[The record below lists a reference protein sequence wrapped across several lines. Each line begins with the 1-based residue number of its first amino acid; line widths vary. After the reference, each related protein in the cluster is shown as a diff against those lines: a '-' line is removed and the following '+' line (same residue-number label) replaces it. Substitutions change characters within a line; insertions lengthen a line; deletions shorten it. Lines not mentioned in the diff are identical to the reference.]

1 MYSAVLRRPALAA
14 FFSAISRRAFLSM
27 SLRAAAGSVLASIF
41 APLRSAFAGSSAKPR
56 FFRRIVTRDNRTSAM
71 IEWQTDAELSKPR
84 FLWREAEGKS
94 EKIADVDVKYLALDG
109 HPVFVYRAALSGLP
123 AGKRIECR
131 VETAGKTAGTFSFQ
145 TDDGGSL
152 KALIFPD
159 SQCDSNYDTWARVSG
174 EASSRCPNAELW
186 INMGDLVDNGA
197 SFYQW
202 NEWQSAADASLGGRA
217 FAPVMGNHE
226 CYSLDW
232 ECCRP
237 DAFLSLFATPDNGS
251 PKYQR
256 YYYSFDYGPVHFSV
270 LNTQRDELDAL
281 TPGLFEEQATWLVQD
296 LKTTKARWRVAL
308 LHRDLIDYDQEP
320 ITRDPFVETLV
331 PVLEKGGIDAVLTA
345 HAHAYRRR
353 RLTAWK
359 PVKNGVPY
367 ILTGNAGNCFYD
379 VEKSE
384 IDEIA
389 FPDNFLNYLT
399 MEADETKL
407 TFRCFLPNG
416 IIKDFVTLRKQSE
429 VKEE

>member
-1 MYSAVLRRPALAA
+1 MVSAVLRRPALAA

-27 SLRAAAGSVLASIF
+27 SLRAAAGSVLASIL
-41 APLRSAFAGSSAKPR
+41 APLRSAFAGTPAVPR
-56 FFRRIVTRDNRTSAM
+56 HFRRIVTRDNKSSAM

-84 FLWREAEGKS
+84 FFWREAGNKS
-94 EKIADVDVKYLALDG
+94 EKTADVDVKYFALDD

-123 AGKRIECR
+123 AGRKIECR
-131 VETAGKTAGTFSFQ
+131 VETAGKTAGTFVFQ
-145 TDDGGSL
+145 TDDGGAL
-152 KALIFPD
+152 RALILPD
-159 SQCDSNYDTWARVSG
+159 SQCDADYDAWARVSG
-174 EASSRCPNAELW
+174 EASARCPNAEIW

-202 NEWQSAADASLGGRA
+202 NEWQSATDASLGGRA

-232 ECCRP
+232 KYCRP

-251 PKYQR
+251 AKYQR
-256 YYYSFDYGPVHFSV
+256 YYYSFDYGPVHFIV
-270 LNTQRDELDAL
+270 LNTQREELAAL
-281 TPGLFEEQATWLVQD
+281 APGLFEEQAAWLTRD
-296 LKTTKARWRVAL
+296 LKSAKARWRVAL
-308 LHRDLIDYDQEP
+308 LHRDLIDYDEEP
-320 ITRDPFVETLV
+320 MIRDPFVETLV

-353 RLTAWK
+353 RLSAWK
-359 PVKNGVPY
+359 PAKDGVPY

-379 VEKSE
+379 VKKHE

-389 FPDNFLNYLT
+389 FPDNFLNYMT
-399 MEADETKL
+399 MEADESKL

-416 IIKDFVTLRKQSE
+416 ILKDFVTLRKQPKADE
-429 VKEE
+429 

>member
-1 MYSAVLRRPALAA
+1 MVSAVLRRPALAA

-27 SLRAAAGSVLASIF
+27 SLRAAAGSVLASIL
-41 APLRSAFAGSSAKPR
+41 APLRSAFAGTPAVPR
-56 FFRRIVTRDNRTSAM
+56 LFRRIVTRDNKSSAM

-84 FLWREAEGKS
+84 FFWREAGNKS
-94 EKIADVDVKYLALDG
+94 EKTADVDVKYFALDD

-123 AGKRIECR
+123 AGRKIECR
-131 VETAGKTAGTFSFQ
+131 VETAGKTAGTFVFQ
-145 TDDGGSL
+145 TDDGGAL
-152 KALIFPD
+152 RALILPD
-159 SQCDSNYDTWARVSG
+159 SQCDADYDAWARVSG
-174 EASSRCPNAELW
+174 EASARCPNAELW

-202 NEWQSAADASLGGRA
+202 NEWQSATDASLGGRA

-232 ECCRP
+232 KYCRP

-251 PKYQR
+251 AKYQR
-256 YYYSFDYGPVHFSV
+256 YYYSFDYGPVHFIV
-270 LNTQRDELDAL
+270 LNTQREELAAL
-281 TPGLFEEQATWLVQD
+281 APGLFEEQAAWLARD
-296 LKTTKARWRVAL
+296 LKSAKARWRVAL
-308 LHRDLIDYDQEP
+308 LHRDLIDYDEEP
-320 ITRDPFVETLV
+320 MIRDPFVETLV

-353 RLTAWK
+353 RLSAWK
-359 PVKNGVPY
+359 PAKDGVPY

-379 VEKSE
+379 VKKHE

-389 FPDNFLNYLT
+389 FPDNFLNYMT
-399 MEADETKL
+399 MEADESKL

-416 IIKDFVTLRKQSE
+416 ILKDFVTLRKQPKADE
-429 VKEE
+429 

>member
-1 MYSAVLRRPALAA
+1 MVSAVLRRPALAA

-41 APLRSAFAGSSAKPR
+41 APLRSAFAGTTAVPR
-56 FFRRIVTRDNRTSAM
+56 HFRRIVTRDNKSSAM
-71 IEWQTDAELSKPR
+71 IEWQIDAELSKPR
-84 FLWREAEGKS
+84 FFWREAGSKS
-94 EKIADVDVKYLALDG
+94 EKSADVDVKYFALDD

-123 AGKRIECR
+123 AGRKIECR
-131 VETAGKTAGTFSFQ
+131 VETAGKTAGTFVFQ
-145 TDDGGSL
+145 TDDGGAL
-152 KALIFPD
+152 QALILPD
-159 SQCDSNYDTWARVSG
+159 SQCDADYDAWARVSG
-174 EASSRCPNAELW
+174 EASARCPNAELW

-202 NEWQSAADASLGGRA
+202 NEWQSATDASLGGRA

-232 ECCRP
+232 KYCRP
-237 DAFLSLFATPDNGS
+237 DTFLSLFATPDNGS
-251 PKYQR
+251 AKYQR
-256 YYYSFDYGPVHFSV
+256 YYYSFDYGPVHFIV
-270 LNTQRDELDAL
+270 LNTQREELAAL
-281 TPGLFEEQATWLVQD
+281 APGLFEEQAAWLAWD
-296 LKTTKARWRVAL
+296 LKSAKARWRVAL
-308 LHRDLIDYDQEP
+308 LHRDLIDYDEEP
-320 ITRDPFVETLV
+320 MIRDPFVETLV

-353 RLTAWK
+353 RLSAWK
-359 PVKNGVPY
+359 PAKDGVPY

-379 VEKSE
+379 VKKHE

-389 FPDNFLNYLT
+389 FPDNFLNYMT

-416 IIKDFVTLRKQSE
+416 ILKDFVTLRKQPKADE
-429 VKEE
+429 

>member
-1 MYSAVLRRPALAA
+1 MVSAVLRRPALAA

-27 SLRAAAGSVLASIF
+27 SLRAAAGSVLASIL
-41 APLRSAFAGSSAKPR
+41 APLRSAFAGNGAKPL
-56 FFRRIVTRDNRTSAM
+56 FFRRIVTRDNKSSAM

-84 FLWREAEGKS
+84 FFWREAGNKS
-94 EKIADVDVKYLALDG
+94 EKTADVDVKYFALDD

-123 AGKRIECR
+123 AGRKIECR
-131 VETAGKTAGTFSFQ
+131 VETAGKTAGTFVFQ
-145 TDDGGSL
+145 TDDGG
-152 KALIFPD
+152 ALRTLILPD
-159 SQCDSNYDTWARVSG
+159 SQCDADYDAWARVSS
-174 EASSRCPNAELW
+174 EASARCPNAELW

-202 NEWQSAADASLGGRA
+202 NEWQSATDASLGGRA

-232 ECCRP
+232 KYCRP

-251 PKYQR
+251 AKYQR
-256 YYYSFDYGPVHFSV
+256 YYYSFDYGPVHFIV
-270 LNTQRDELDAL
+270 LNTQREELAAL
-281 TPGLFEEQATWLVQD
+281 APGLFEEQAAWLARD
-296 LKTTKARWRVAL
+296 LKSAKARWRVAL
-308 LHRDLIDYDQEP
+308 LHRDLIDYDEEP
-320 ITRDPFVETLV
+320 MIRDPFVETLV

-353 RLTAWK
+353 RLSAWK
-359 PVKNGVPY
+359 PAKDGVPY

-379 VEKSE
+379 VKKHE

-389 FPDNFLNYLT
+389 FPDNFLNYMT

-416 IIKDFVTLRKQSE
+416 ILKDFVTLRKQPE
-429 VKEE
+429 TDE

>member
-1 MYSAVLRRPALAA
+1 MVSAVLRRPALAA

-27 SLRAAAGSVLASIF
+27 SLRAAAGSVLASIL
-41 APLRSAFAGSSAKPR
+41 APLRSAFAGTSAVPR
-56 FFRRIVTRDNRTSAM
+56 LFRRIVTRDNKSSAM

-84 FLWREAEGKS
+84 FFWREAGNKS
-94 EKIADVDVKYLALDG
+94 EKTADVDVKYFALDD

-123 AGKRIECR
+123 AGRKIECR
-131 VETAGKTAGTFSFQ
+131 VETAGKTAGTFVFQ
-145 TDDGGSL
+145 TDDGGAL
-152 KALIFPD
+152 RALILPD
-159 SQCDSNYDTWARVSG
+159 SQCDADYDAWARVSG
-174 EASSRCPNAELW
+174 EASARCPNAELW

-202 NEWQSAADASLGGRA
+202 DEWQSATDASLGGRA

-232 ECCRP
+232 KYCRP

-251 PKYQR
+251 AKYQR
-256 YYYSFDYGPVHFSV
+256 YYYSFDYGPVHFIV
-270 LNTQRDELDAL
+270 LNTQREELAAL
-281 TPGLFEEQATWLVQD
+281 APGLFEEQAAWLARD
-296 LKTTKARWRVAL
+296 LKSAKARWRVAL
-308 LHRDLIDYDQEP
+308 LHRDLIDYDEEP
-320 ITRDPFVETLV
+320 MIRDPFVETLV

-353 RLTAWK
+353 RLSAWK
-359 PVKNGVPY
+359 PAKDGVPY

-379 VEKSE
+379 VKKHE

-389 FPDNFLNYLT
+389 FPDNFLNYMT

-416 IIKDFVTLRKQSE
+416 ILKDFVTLRKQPE
-429 VKEE
+429 TDE

>member
-1 MYSAVLRRPALAA
+1 MVSAVLRRPALAA

-27 SLRAAAGSVLASIF
+27 SLRAAAGSVLASIL
-41 APLRSAFAGSSAKPR
+41 APLRSAFAGNGAKPL
-56 FFRRIVTRDNRTSAM
+56 FFRRIVTRDNKSSAM

-84 FLWREAEGKS
+84 FFWREAGNKS
-94 EKIADVDVKYLALDG
+94 EKTADVDVKYFALDD

-123 AGKRIECR
+123 AGRKIECR
-131 VETAGKTAGTFSFQ
+131 VETAGKTAGTFVFQ
-145 TDDGGSL
+145 TDDGGAL
-152 KALIFPD
+152 RALILPD
-159 SQCDSNYDTWARVSG
+159 SQCDADYDAWARVSG
-174 EASSRCPNAELW
+174 EASARCPNAELW

-202 NEWQSAADASLGGRA
+202 NEWQSATDASLGGRA

-232 ECCRP
+232 KYCRP

-251 PKYQR
+251 AKYQR
-256 YYYSFDYGPVHFSV
+256 YYYSFDYGPVHFIV
-270 LNTQRDELDAL
+270 LNTQREELAAL
-281 TPGLFEEQATWLVQD
+281 APGLFEEQAAWLARD
-296 LKTTKARWRVAL
+296 LKSAKARWRVAL
-308 LHRDLIDYDQEP
+308 LHRDLIDYDEEP
-320 ITRDPFVETLV
+320 MIRDPFVETLV

-353 RLTAWK
+353 RLSAWK
-359 PVKNGVPY
+359 PAKDGVPY

-379 VEKSE
+379 VKKHE

-389 FPDNFLNYLT
+389 FPDNFLNYMT
-399 MEADETKL
+399 MEADESKL

-416 IIKDFVTLRKQSE
+416 ILKDFVTLRKQPKADE
-429 VKEE
+429 

>member
-14 FFSAISRRAFLSM
+14 FFSAISRRAFLVMGIRSAIGGV
-27 SLRAAAGSVLASIF
+27 LASVLA
-41 APLRSAFAGSSAKPR
+41 PMRSAFAGSSPVPR
-56 FFRRIVTRDNRTSAM
+56 FFRRIVMKDNRTSAL
-71 IEWQTDAELSKPR
+71 IEWQTDATLSDPR
-84 FLWREAEGKS
+84 FFWREAGSKS
-94 EKIADVDVKYLALDG
+94 EKTADVDVKYFALDD
-109 HPVFVYRAALSGLP
+109 HSVFVYRAALSGLK
-123 AGKRIECR
+123 AGKQIECR
-131 VETAGKTAGTFSFQ
+131 VEAAGRTAGTFSFR
-145 TDDGGSL
+145 TDDGSAVQ
-152 KALIFPD
+152 ALIFPD
-159 SQCDSNYDTWARVSG
+159 SQCDNNYDTWARVSG
-174 EASSRCPNAELW
+174 EASSRCPSAELW

-202 NEWQSAADASLGGRA
+202 NEWQSAADAALGGRA

-226 CYSLDW
+226 CYSVDW
-232 ECCRP
+232 KCCRP

-251 PKYQR
+251 AKYQR

-270 LNTQRDELDAL
+270 LNTQQEELAPL
-281 TPGLFEEQATWLVQD
+281 TPGLFEEQAAWLARD

-331 PVLEKGGIDAVLTA
+331 PVLEKGGVDAVLTA

-353 RLTAWK
+353 RLSAWK
-359 PVKNGVPY
+359 PAKNGVPY

-384 IDEIA
+384 IDEIV

-416 IIKDFVTLRKQSE
+416 IIKDFVTLRKQAE
-429 VKEE
+429 TEE